1 VNSVHDDFQGAWHT
15 GATDHT
21 GDKGGY
27 MYLVNADYTPDQF
40 YNGTVGNLIVG
51 KTYELS
57 VYVAN
62 LMVLPGIEP
71 NILFEVRT
79 PQPENRLLAQTSS
92 GNISSTQQLTWSK
105 YGLSF
110 TATTTSVT
118 LLMISNAPGG
128 YGNDLVIDD
137 ITFRVC
143 KAPGPPYIPPRK

>member
-1 VNSVHDDFQGAWHT
+1 
-15 GATDHT
+15 
-21 GDKGGY
+21 
-27 MYLVNADYTPDQF
+27 
-40 YNGTVGNLIVG
+40 
-51 KTYELS
+51 
-57 VYVAN
+57 
-62 LMVLPGIEP
+62 MVLPGIEP

-143 KAPGPPYIPPRK
+143 KAPGPPYIPPRE